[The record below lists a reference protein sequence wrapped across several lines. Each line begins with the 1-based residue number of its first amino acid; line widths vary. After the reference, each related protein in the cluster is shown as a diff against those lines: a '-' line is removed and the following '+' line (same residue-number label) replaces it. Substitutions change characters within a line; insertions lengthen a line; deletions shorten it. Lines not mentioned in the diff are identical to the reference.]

1 MRGWHELVAT
11 VGDRVWGGVPG
22 LGLILLI
29 LTVIAALLWYWWPE
43 WWRALRRGVTR
54 LAGAVVRA
62 GARIGAVLTGRH
74 RPRFGRLWGRLRLA
88 WSRWR
93 LRWRWRRRRG
103 EPGPADEPADLPPD
117 ELPELP
123 AAALVLSADE
133 LAAQGRYKEAVR
145 ERLRAVVRELVER
158 EVLEYRPGW
167 TVTELAR
174 MAGQARPA
182 TAAPLAAASEVF
194 SRIWYG
200 QRPALASDDA
210 LMREFAAQV
219 RTALAEQQVAV

>member
-11 VGDRVWGGVPG
+11 VGDLVWGGVPG
-22 LGLILLI
+22 LGLILL
-29 LTVIAALLWYWWPE
+29 TVTVLVALLWYWWPE
-43 WWRALRRGVTR
+43 WWLALRRALRSLT
-54 LAGAVVRA
+54 AVVGRA
-62 GARIGAVLTGRH
+62 AGRIGAGFASLG
-74 RPRFGRLWGRLRLA
+74 RPRRLWGRLRFA

-93 LRWRWRRRRG
+93 LRWRWRRRKG
-103 EPGPADEPADLPPD
+103 GPDPDGDHADLPPD

-145 ERLRAVVRELVER
+145 ERLRAIVRELVER
-158 EVLEYRPGW
+158 GVLEYRPGW

-174 MAGQARPA
+174 MAGQSRPA
-182 TAAPLAAASEVF
+182 TARPLDAASEVF

-200 QRPALASDDA
+200 QQDALASHDA
-210 LMREFAAQV
+210 AMREYAAQV
-219 RTALAEQQVAV
+219 RAALAEQQVAAA